1 MTWPRAYLEVD
12 TTERDGALVLRV
24 RGELDVDS
32 AQVVRRQLFETVIA
46 EGQKVVVD
54 LEGLDFI
61 DSSGLT
67 VLIQTAR
74 RVRDRG
80 GELHLVCAKFHRLLS
95 IAGLDQIVPVHDT
108 LDDACGA

>member
-1 MTWPRAYLEVD
+1 MTGPRAFLEVD
-12 TTERDGALVLRV
+12 TEDRGGTLVFRV
-24 RGELDVDS
+24 RGELDVDT
-32 AQVVRRQLFETVIA
+32 AQVVRRELFDTHFTA
-46 EGQKVVVD
+46 GQRVVVD

-61 DSSGLT
+61 DSSGLS

-74 RVRDRG
+74 RVKDAG

-108 LDDACGA
+108 LDDACGS